1 MFCHGPYLSY
11 TMTTT
16 KSFPTSGGRLHRSID
31 TIKFCHVLSLKMDHL
46 LISSGQGGPKDG
58 QIFLILPQIKKNHV
72 LGLFYPSYFSS
83 PVFVD

>member
-1 MFCHGPYLSY
+1 
-11 TMTTT
+11 
-16 KSFPTSGGRLHRSID
+16 
-31 TIKFCHVLSLKMDHL
+31 MDHL

-83 PVFVD
+83 PVSVD